1 VACLWDLGEGQVGQD
16 EVVYLPARHQD
27 LGARPRLDSIL
38 DKGRVL
44 RLRGRCRWVRV
55 VRVGQEEW
63 EWVTHEGLHHRASE
77 DQEDQEDR
85 AGLEDQ
91 DTMVAH
97 HPHKVTGAAGL
108 LRPVRCPCNNVV
120 RHRLW
125 ILVWIPVIWILGTW
139 ILAIWTLARWTLA
152 KWIHARWIHVKWT
165 PAWTLGRLGWRPQ
178 CRGVQDRLRVLA
190 DSED

>member
-1 VACLWDLGEGQVGQD
+1 VGQD

-27 LGARPRLDSIL
+27 LGARPRLDYIL

-44 RLRGRCRWVRV
+44 RLRGRCRWVLVGLV
-55 VRVGQEEW
+55 VQEEW

-77 DQEDQEDR
+77 AQVDQEDR

-97 HPHKVTGAAGL
+97 HPHKVTDAAGL

-120 RHRLW
+120 RHRPW

-139 ILAIWTLARWTLA
+139 ILGTWILAIWTLVRWTLVRWTLA
-152 KWIHARWIHVKWT
+152 RWIHARWIHVKWT
-165 PAWTLGRLGWRPQ
+165 LERLGWRPQ
-178 CRGVQDRLRVLA
+178 YRGVRDRLLVLA
-190 DSED
+190 DSDD